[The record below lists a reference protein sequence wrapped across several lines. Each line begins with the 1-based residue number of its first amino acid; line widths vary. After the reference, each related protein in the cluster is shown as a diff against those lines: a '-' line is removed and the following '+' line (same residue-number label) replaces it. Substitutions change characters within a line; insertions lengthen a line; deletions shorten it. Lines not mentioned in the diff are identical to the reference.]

1 MERKIV
7 HVVGTGTIGEPLIG
21 ILCEQKSNL
30 GIDEVTFHKQSPL
43 TKDAPKIKNLIA
55 KGARLA
61 VHEKRVESFK
71 KIGLEPEFT
80 MEEAVSRS
88 SVVIDCTPKG
98 FGHQNKLD
106 FYEIGERYFAQEK
119 FKPTKKELLI
129 SEFKEKF
136 GSDRFPKV
144 FFNLEI

>member
-1 MERKIV
+1 MFNYLSYFLSALFVVFITILTWFIVNVKKYRDWFGGISIMERKIV

-61 VHEKRVESFK
+61 VHEERVESFK

-98 FGHQNKLD
+98 FGHKNKLD
-106 FYEIGERYFAQEK
+106 YYE
-119 FKPTKKELLI
+119 
-129 SEFKEKF
+129 
-136 GSDRFPKV
+136 
-144 FFNLEI
+144 

>member
-61 VHEKRVESFK
+61 VHEDRVESFK
-71 KIGLEPEFT
+71 EIGLEPEFT

-88 SVVIDCTPKG
+88 SVAVSYT
-98 FGHQNKLD
+98 HLTL
-106 FYEIGERYFAQEK
+106 
-119 FKPTKKELLI
+119 PTI
-129 SEFKEKF
+129 S
-136 GSDRFPKV
+136 DV
-144 FFNLEI
+144 

>member
-43 TKDAPKIKNLIA
+43 TKDAPKIKNLIS
-55 KGARLA
+55 KGARLS
-61 VHEKRVESFK
+61 VHEERVESFK
-71 KIGLEPEFT
+71 EIGLEPEFT

-88 SVVIDCTPKG
+88 S
-98 FGHQNKLD
+98 
-106 FYEIGERYFAQEK
+106 FAGMHPT
-119 FKPTKKELLI
+119 FKHVPPSLAFSTRAT
-129 SEFKEKF
+129 SRPAA
-136 GSDRFPKV
+136 DA
-144 FFNLEI
+144 

>member
-61 VHEKRVESFK
+61 VHEDRVESFK
-71 KIGLEPEFT
+71 EIGLEPEFT

-98 FGHQNKLD
+98 FGHQNKELIFD
-106 FYEIGERYFAQEK
+106 PNQSNVQIPQVNLRSRLFPFQVCRPFAN
-119 FKPTKKELLI
+119 LLFLHI
-129 SEFKEKF
+129 V
-136 GSDRFPKV
+136 GCCP
-144 FFNLEI
+144 

>member
-55 KGARLA
+55 KGARQLFTKIELK
-61 VHEKRVESFK
+61 VLK
-71 KIGLEPEFT
+71 KL
-80 MEEAVSRS
+80 V
-88 SVVIDCTPKG
+88 
-98 FGHQNKLD
+98 
-106 FYEIGERYFAQEK
+106 
-119 FKPTKKELLI
+119 
-129 SEFKEKF
+129 
-136 GSDRFPKV
+136 
-144 FFNLEI
+144 

>member
-55 KGARLA
+55 
-61 VHEKRVESFK
+61 
-71 KIGLEPEFT
+71 
-80 MEEAVSRS
+80 
-88 SVVIDCTPKG
+88 
-98 FGHQNKLD
+98 
-106 FYEIGERYFAQEK
+106 
-119 FKPTKKELLI
+119 
-129 SEFKEKF
+129 
-136 GSDRFPKV
+136 
-144 FFNLEI
+144 